1 MQSCIAGRP
10 LTAEK
15 LLTEPTGG
23 FSNISVQVI
32 AATCSNFLLLILL
45 YSTAEVRV
53 IEVLL
58 MEESSEFMKID
69 ESKFE
74 YDWVIGIPSI
84 QFRHM
89 LEHAEAHHFGT
100 YILIIYSLFT
110 FFNFMRRPYAVS
122 FDAMSSWMRTV

>member
-1 MQSCIAGRP
+1 M
-10 LTAEK
+10 
-15 LLTEPTGG
+15 EPTGG
-23 FSNISVQVI
+23 FSNISVQVM

-45 YSTAEVRV
+45 SNTAEVKV

-58 MEESSEFMKID
+58 MEERSEFMKID

-89 LEHAEAHHFGT
+89 LEDAEEHHFGT
-100 YILIIYSLFT
+100 YILIIDLWFT
-110 FFNFMRRPYAVS
+110 FFNFMRRPYAVP
-122 FDAMSSWMRTV
+122 FNAMSSCMRTV